1 MPVQNYDINQQIDK
15 LADQHDIILNNASI
29 RKAMSRIS
37 IPHEYQSGM
46 DILMSRSEAYK
57 VNGYLF
63 DELYRGI
70 IGLAMWSYRA
80 RTEVLPELKYHLN
93 GDHKSEMDR
102 LKEQMALENMGS
114 NLAILTDEINNLY
127 ILTVDADK
135 AAHSKKPPVYTR
147 MKELSGIG
155 QYLTSDTRG
164 LLH

>member
-70 IGLAMWSYRA
+70 MGLAMWSYRA
-80 RTEVLPELKYHLN
+80 RTEVLPELKYHLTGN
-93 GDHKSEMDR
+93 HKSEMER

-127 ILTVDADK
+127 ILTVEADK
-135 AAHSKKPPVYTR
+135 ASHSKKPPVYTR
-147 MKELSGIG
+147 MKELAGIG

>member
-1 MPVQNYDINQQIDK
+1 MPVQNYDINQKIEK
-15 LADQHDIILNNASI
+15 LAHQHDIILNNASI
-29 RKAMSRIS
+29 RKAMSRIV

-46 DILMSRSEAYK
+46 DILMSRSEAYR

-70 IGLAMWSYRA
+70 IGLAMWAYKA
-80 RTEVLPELKYHLN
+80 RTEVLPELKYHMS

-114 NLAILTDEINNLY
+114 NMTILTDQINNLY
-127 ILTVDADK
+127 RLTMEADK
-135 AAHSKKPPVYTR
+135 AAHSKKAPVYTR
-147 MKELSGIG
+147 MKELADIG
-155 QYLTSDTRG
+155 QYLTSDTKG